1 MMSKDLENKIDDIDS
16 RMNTLTKIVIE
27 MVAEKEILNLVQ
39 KQEATI
45 IELSSRSACIA
56 HACT

>member
-39 KQEATI
+39 KQEAAI
-45 IELSSRSACIA
+45 IELSSHFACIA
-56 HACT
+56 DACT